1 MQKPIRTSALAPHER
16 TFVALDTEDLSQAQ
30 EWIDTLKGEVGGYK
44 VGLQLFAAA
53 GPDWVRQLAADETV
67 FLDLKFHDIPN
78 TVAGVA
84 AAVTTL
90 GVDYFTVHALGGS
103 TMIRRAVEATAEAAN
118 RLGRP
123 TPRVLGVTVLTS
135 HSDAD
140 LDALGLDGPCAAAVE
155 RLAEQVQLAGAAGL
169 VCSPAEVELLHR
181 RFPEM
186 ELVVPGIRPR
196 GIEVSGDDQ
205 SRTASPGETIRRG
218 ATRIVVGRPLTGAKD
233 PAAAA
238 RLLADDIRANDG

>member
-1 MQKPIRTSALAPHER
+1 MQNPTRSSALAPHER
-16 TFVALDTEDLSQAQ
+16 TFVALDTEDLGQAQ
-30 EWIDTLKGEVGGYK
+30 SWIEALKGEVGGYK
-44 VGLQLFAAA
+44 VGLQLFTAA
-53 GPDWVRQLAADETV
+53 GPDWVRQLAADQTV

-90 GVDYFTVHALGGS
+90 GVDYFTVHALGGA
-103 TMIRRAVEATAEAAN
+103 TMIRRAVEAAAEAAD

-123 TPRVLGVTVLTS
+123 APRVLGVTVLTS
-135 HSDAD
+135 HSDAE
-140 LDALGLDGPCAAAVE
+140 LDTLGLAGPCAAAVE

-169 VCSPAEVELLHR
+169 VCSPAEVERLHR
-181 RFPEM
+181 RFPDI

-196 GIEVSGDDQ
+196 GVEVSGDDQ
-205 SRTASPGETIRRG
+205 SRTAGPGETIERG
-218 ATRIVVGRPLTGAKD
+218 ATRIVVGRPLTRAAD

-238 RLLADDIRANDG
+238 RLLADDIRSING